1 MGNGC
6 EEKMAVNTDNIL
18 DTEGTERDKLF
29 VRGFE
34 KNRDLL
40 LFILFCL

>member
-1 MGNGC
+1 MGKGC

-29 VRGFE
+29 VRGCE
-34 KNRDLL
+34 KNRDL